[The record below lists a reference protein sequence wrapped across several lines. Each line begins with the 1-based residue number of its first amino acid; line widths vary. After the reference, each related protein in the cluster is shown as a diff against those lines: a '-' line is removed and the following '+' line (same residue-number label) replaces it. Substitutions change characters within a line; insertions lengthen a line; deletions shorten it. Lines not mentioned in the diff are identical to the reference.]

1 MKKDRAAFAVHQLK
15 EQGLT
20 LATCESLTG
29 GMLGEAVTAVP
40 GASAVYRGGF
50 ITYTNEMK
58 HELAAVPEEVLSRK
72 GAVSKKCAAAM
83 AEGAAAVTH
92 ADIAVSTTG
101 NAGPEPSEG
110 KPVGLVYIGIR
121 AFGNTRVKKCSFE
134 GSRASIR
141 KQTVETALKM
151 LCRELKRNCF
161 EKID

>member
-58 HELAAVPEEVLSRK
+58 HELAAVPEEVLSR
-72 GAVSKKCAAAM
+72 
-83 AEGAAAVTH
+83 TH

>member
-58 HELAAVPEEVLSRK
+58 HELAAVPEEVLSGHRCLHDGERRTRTVGGQTRRSCLYRNPCVRK
-72 GAVSKKCAAAM
+72 YACQEM
-83 AEGAAAVTH
+83 Q
-92 ADIAVSTTG
+92 
-101 NAGPEPSEG
+101 
-110 KPVGLVYIGIR
+110 
-121 AFGNTRVKKCSFE
+121 F
-134 GSRASIR
+134 
-141 KQTVETALKM
+141 
-151 LCRELKRNCF
+151 
-161 EKID
+161 

>member
-72 GAVSKKCAAAM
+72 GAVSKKCAALHDG
-83 AEGAAAVTH
+83 ERRTR
-92 ADIAVSTTG
+92 T
-101 NAGPEPSEG
+101 
-110 KPVGLVYIGIR
+110 VGGQ
-121 AFGNTRVKKCSFE
+121 TRRSCLYRNPCV
-134 GSRASIR
+134 R
-141 KQTVETALKM
+141 KYACQEM
-151 LCRELKRNCF
+151 QF
-161 EKID
+161 

>member
-58 HELAAVPEEVLSRK
+58 HELAAVPD
-72 GAVSKKCAAAM
+72 
-83 AEGAAAVTH
+83 

>member
-1 MKKDRAAFAVHQLK
+1 
-15 EQGLT
+15 
-20 LATCESLTG
+20 
-29 GMLGEAVTAVP
+29 
-40 GASAVYRGGF
+40 
-50 ITYTNEMK
+50 
-58 HELAAVPEEVLSRK
+58 VPEEVLSRK

-83 AEGAAAVTH
+83 AEGAAAAAH

>member
-1 MKKDRAAFAVHQLK
+1 
-15 EQGLT
+15 
-20 LATCESLTG
+20 
-29 GMLGEAVTAVP
+29 
-40 GASAVYRGGF
+40 
-50 ITYTNEMK
+50 
-58 HELAAVPEEVLSRK
+58 
-72 GAVSKKCAAAM
+72 M

>member
-72 GAVSKKCAAAM
+72 GAVSKKCAAAL
-83 AEGAAAVTH
+83 AEG
-92 ADIAVSTTG
+92 DIAVSTTG